1 MLRRLIILLLIVGHR
16 QLLGSDLNG
25 YYISPGIQIG
35 VNSPQ
40 EFFLSYQ
47 ATFGLITEYGCPG
60 ITLGRRHYK
69 NREITKWETYNYID
83 AQIAF
88 WYFGTGVG
96 MIFDN
101 SNIFYKY
108 KLFAGAG
115 TLLLGTCDYI
125 NFKNKPNMHYGGFV
139 VLPIPIIRLDCVPWL
154 PCEPE
159 YDSEI
164 ALPK

>member
-1 MLRRLIILLLIVGHR
+1 MKKLILFALLIVGHSK
-16 QLLGSDLNG
+16 LLGADG
-25 YYISPGIQIG
+25 YYLSPGIQIG
-35 VNSPQ
+35 INSSKGY
-40 EFFLSYQ
+40 FLSYQ
-47 ATFGLITEYGCPG
+47 ATFGLNKDYGFPG

-69 NREITKWETYNYID
+69 TEVKKWETYNYID

-164 ALPK
+164 VLPK